1 MPHLLVQYSAE
12 LEPELDVPA
21 LCRALANTIIG
32 MRDETGA
39 QPFPTAGTRVLAQ
52 PAPHSAVADGQH
64 DCAFAYFNLRIARG
78 RSAAVKQALGE
89 ALAATIRQHLAP
101 LLARRNVGVTLQV
114 DEGAEVFDAKLGN
127 LHSLY
132 AKAR

>member
-1 MPHLLVQYSAE
+1 MPHLVIHYSAE
-12 LEPELDVPA
+12 LEPEVDMA
-21 LCRALANTIIG
+21 SLCRALADTIIG
-32 MRDETGA
+32 MRDEAGA
-39 QPFPTAGTRVLAQ
+39 QPFPTGGTRVFAH
-52 PAPHSAVADGQH
+52 PAAHCAVADGQH

-78 RSAAVKQALGE
+78 RSAAVQQALGE

-101 LLARRNVGVTLQV
+101 LLARRNVGLTLQV

-127 LHSLY
+127 LHALY